1 MFSGKTAIVTGGS
14 RGIGRA
20 IVQALART
28 GARVVFTYLE
38 NKSAADEITNNDTIT
53 GLQVDVT
60 RFDQAKELVKQVK
73 ERFGRIDILVNN
85 AGITRDKLIAL
96 MTEKDWDDVL
106 NTNLKGVFNLTKP
119 VIGVMLRQ
127 RSGSILNVT
136 SISGIMGMAG
146 QVNYSSSKAGMIGFT
161 KALAKEVAKVNI
173 TVNAVALGFIETDMT
188 ATLNSEYRNK
198 ALEQIPLGRF
208 GKPDEVA
215 EIALFLLSPQ
225 ASYITGHVI
234 QVDGGL
240 AISGLTELDP
250 LLCLI
255 LSLAVLVGDFARFIR
270 LKEKD
275 LAQAFIR
282 ENPHRNRRRI
292 RNGDGDETLPF
303 GLEWC
308 DIHHNTGPRICRFA
322 NTQGQNIPRDAEIF
336 DGPAQHVAI
345 WRDIEIRTTM
355 ISIELWR
362 NRLRVQDGIARRS
375 KQFEFIGQPEI
386 IAIR

>member
-20 IVQALART
+20 IVQALARK
-28 GARVVFTYLE
+28 GARVVFAYLE

-60 RFDQAKELVKQVK
+60 RFDQAKDLVKQVK

-96 MTEKDWDDVL
+96 MSEKDWDDVL
-106 NTNLKGVFNLTKP
+106 DTNLKGVFNLTKP
-119 VIGVMLRQ
+119 VVGVMLRQ
-127 RSGSILNVT
+127 RSGSILNIT

-173 TVNAVALGFIETDMT
+173 TVNALALGFIETDMT
-188 ATLNSEYRNK
+188 AILNSEYRNK

-208 GKPDEVA
+208 GKPEEVA

-225 ASYITGHVI
+225 AGYITGQVV

-240 AISGLTELDP
+240 AI
-250 LLCLI
+250 
-255 LSLAVLVGDFARFIR
+255 
-270 LKEKD
+270 
-275 LAQAFIR
+275 
-282 ENPHRNRRRI
+282 
-292 RNGDGDETLPF
+292 
-303 GLEWC
+303 
-308 DIHHNTGPRICRFA
+308 
-322 NTQGQNIPRDAEIF
+322 
-336 DGPAQHVAI
+336 
-345 WRDIEIRTTM
+345 
-355 ISIELWR
+355 
-362 NRLRVQDGIARRS
+362 
-375 KQFEFIGQPEI
+375 
-386 IAIR
+386 